1 MKKILNGIGAI
12 AMAIGVVTAIGAFAM
27 PARADVAPGFRCAV
41 AKRKAAVKNL
51 HAINVCFADPA
62 TPTQGADPACLAR
75 ADAKLQKDFARI
87 EANGDCQPQTGDED
101 IVENVVQQC
110 EGALVGT
117 LPGVCLEAGSM
128 CGRGTAPC
136 CAGLRCTI
144 IFGQSTGFCG

>member
-1 MKKILNGIGAI
+1 MKKISNGLAVI
-12 AMAIGVVTAIGAFAM
+12 AVAIGIVTAIGASTA
-27 PARADVAPGFRCAV
+27 PAHADVSPAFRCAV

-87 EANGDCQPQTGDED
+87 EANGGCQPQTGDED
-101 IVENVVQQC
+101 NVENLVQQC
-110 EGALVGT
+110 EGALVRN

-128 CGRGTAPC
+128 CGGGTAPC
-136 CAGLRCTI
+136 CAGLRCSI
-144 IFGQSTGFCG
+144 ILGQSTGFCG